1 MSHPPVVVV
10 ESGGVPRTQVADGV
24 SAPAFTV
31 AVSGAR
37 AITLADNA
45 PPIALLNANGTR
57 FEPYDEAAV
66 DLFARFTS
74 TPTTVRKGQINNLI
88 VALKAAGVWDK
99 LDALYV
105 IAAADTQAAG
115 LNWIADQY
123 NATAVSD
130 PVFAADRGYTT
141 DGLASYIESN
151 FNLATAVSPKFAT
164 ASGSLGFWSRTTAQA
179 AIVDM
184 GNSTALVTAR
194 NSSDIAAHRIN
205 WSMTGNV
212 ASTDGS
218 GDFVSSRTGTLNT
231 DNKLYRNGAE
241 ILADVPAGSATTD
254 VTNSIQ
260 IGKRGGAAT
269 YSARQFAIAHIGGGL
284 TAGEIDAFY
293 DAKLAYL
300 TAVGAA

>member
-1 MSHPPVVVV
+1 MRPPRRL
-10 ESGGVPRTQVADGV
+10 SARPAVAPYAVNAVAGYV
-24 SAPAFTV
+24 SAP
-31 AVSGAR
+31 SDGER
-37 AITLADNA
+37 YS
-45 PPIALLNANGTR
+45 
-57 FEPYDEAAV
+57 EEAEA
-66 DLFARFTS
+66 LFARMT
-74 TPTTVRKGQINNLI
+74 TQPTTTRKVLINNLI
-88 VALKAAGVWDK
+88 VATISAGVWAK
-99 LDALYV
+99 LDAFYV
-105 IAAADTQAAG
+105 LADADEQGAQ
-115 LNWIADQY
+115 LNWVANQY
-123 NATAVSD
+123 NVTAVDD
-130 PVFAADRGYTT
+130 PVFTADQGYAT
-141 DGLASYIESN
+141 DGLASYLESN
-151 FNLATAVSPKFAT
+151 FNLATAVAPKFAT
-164 ASGSLGFWSRTTAQA
+164 ASGSLGLWSRTAGQA

-212 ASTDGS
+212 ASLDGS

-241 ILADVPAGSATTD
+241 ILASVPAGSATTD

-269 YSARQFAIAHIGGGL
+269 FSARQFAMAHIGGGL

-300 TAVGAA
+300 TAIGAA